1 MFFSDKLRLLRTQ
14 ANLSQEDL
22 ADELHVSRQSVS
34 KWESGIS
41 FPEIEKLISISDY
54 FHVSL
59 DALLKAPLH
68 DTPIAETMDRLVLQ
82 FLGSSQSM
90 HDISQQLV
98 TIMQDGKIDAR
109 EALQL
114 EQILCALDHIMQDIC
129 KLKQTFSTAYTTN
142 TTGVSGSES

>member
-59 DALLKAPLH
+59 DALLKAPLY
-68 DTPIAETMDRLVLQ
+68 DTPITETMDRLVLQ

-98 TIMQDGKIDAR
+98 TIKIDAQ

-114 EQILCALDHIMQDIC
+114 EQILCALDHIMQDIR
-129 KLKQTFSTAYTTN
+129 KLKQTFSAACTTN
-142 TTGVSGSES
+142 TTGVSGSKS

>member
-41 FPEIEKLISISDY
+41 FPEIISISDY

-68 DTPIAETMDRLVLQ
+68 DTPITETMDRLVLQ

-114 EQILCALDHIMQDIC
+114 EQILCALDHIMQDIR

>member
-68 DTPIAETMDRLVLQ
+68 DTPITETMDRLVLQ

-98 TIMQDGKIDAR
+98 TIMQDGKIDAQ

-114 EQILCALDHIMQDIC
+114 EQILCALDHIMQDIR
-129 KLKQTFSTAYTTN
+129 KLKQTFSAACTPN
-142 TTGVSGSES
+142 TTGTSGSES

>member
-1 MFFSDKLRLLRTQ
+1 MKS
-14 ANLSQEDL
+14 
-22 ADELHVSRQSVS
+22 
-34 KWESGIS
+34 SGY
-41 FPEIEKLISISDY
+41 KA
-54 FHVSL
+54 HVSL

-68 DTPIAETMDRLVLQ
+68 DTPITETMDRLVLQ

-129 KLKQTFSTAYTTN
+129 KLKQTFSTACTTN

>member
-68 DTPIAETMDRLVLQ
+68 DTPITETMDRLVLQ

-98 TIMQDGKIDAR
+98 TIMQDGKLMHEKPCNWNKFYVPWITSCRTSA
-109 EALQL
+109 
-114 EQILCALDHIMQDIC
+114 
-129 KLKQTFSTAYTTN
+129 N
-142 TTGVSGSES
+142 

>member
-68 DTPIAETMDRLVLQ
+68 DTPITETH
-82 FLGSSQSM
+82 GSAGIAILRFFAV
-90 HDISQQLV
+90 H
-98 TIMQDGKIDAR
+98 AR
-109 EALQL
+109 HLSA
-114 EQILCALDHIMQDIC
+114 IGHHYAGW
-129 KLKQTFSTAYTTN
+129 KN
-142 TTGVSGSES
+142 

>member
-68 DTPIAETMDRLVLQ
+68 DTPITGLVLQ

-114 EQILCALDHIMQDIC
+114 EQILCALDHIMQDIR
-129 KLKQTFSTAYTTN
+129 KLKQTFSAAYTTN

>member
-59 DALLKAPLH
+59 DAL
-68 DTPIAETMDRLVLQ
+68 Q

-114 EQILCALDHIMQDIC
+114 EQILCALDHIMQDIRIH
-129 KLKQTFSTAYTTN
+129 LIFNFRYAHIFFN
-142 TTGVSGSES
+142 G

>member
-68 DTPIAETMDRLVLQ
+68 DTPITET
-82 FLGSSQSM
+82 M

-98 TIMQDGKIDAR
+98 TIMQDGKIDAQ

-114 EQILCALDHIMQDIC
+114 EQILCALDHIMQDIR
-129 KLKQTFSTAYTTN
+129 KLKQTFSAACTTN

>member
-68 DTPIAETMDRLVLQ
+68 DTPITETMDRLVLQ
-82 FLGSSQSM
+82 F
-90 HDISQQLV
+90 LV

-114 EQILCALDHIMQDIC
+114 EQILCALDHIMQDIR

>member
-1 MFFSDKLRLLRTQ
+1 
-14 ANLSQEDL
+14 
-22 ADELHVSRQSVS
+22 
-34 KWESGIS
+34 
-41 FPEIEKLISISDY
+41 
-54 FHVSL
+54 
-59 DALLKAPLH
+59 
-68 DTPIAETMDRLVLQ
+68 MDRLVLQ

-142 TTGVSGSES
+142 TTGISGSES

>member
-22 ADELHVSRQSVS
+22 ADELHVSRQSIS

-59 DALLKAPLH
+59 DALLKAI
-68 DTPIAETMDRLVLQ
+68 TETMDRLVLQ

-129 KLKQTFSTAYTTN
+129 KLKQTFSTACTTN
-142 TTGVSGSES
+142 TTGVSGSKS

>member
-1 MFFSDKLRLLRTQ
+1 MFFSDKLRLLRTH
-14 ANLSQEDL
+14 AKLSPEDR

-68 DTPIAETMDRLVLQ
+68 DTPITETMDRLVLQ

-114 EQILCALDHIMQDIC
+114 EQILCALDHIMQDIR
-129 KLKQTFSTAYTTN
+129 KLKQTFSAAYTTN

>member
-1 MFFSDKLRLLRTQ
+1 MFPWMPIEVKS
-14 ANLSQEDL
+14 
-22 ADELHVSRQSVS
+22 
-34 KWESGIS
+34 SGY
-41 FPEIEKLISISDY
+41 KA
-54 FHVSL
+54 HVSL

-68 DTPIAETMDRLVLQ
+68 DTPITETMDRLVLQ

-114 EQILCALDHIMQDIC
+114 EQILCALDHIMQDIR
-129 KLKQTFSTAYTTN
+129 KLKQTFSAAYTTN

>member
-41 FPEIEKLISISDY
+41 FPEIEKLISISNY

-68 DTPIAETMDRLVLQ
+68 DTPITETMDRLVL
-82 FLGSSQSM
+82 QSM

-129 KLKQTFSTAYTTN
+129 KLKQTFSTACTTN
-142 TTGVSGSES
+142 TTGVSGSKS

>member
-1 MFFSDKLRLLRTQ
+1 MTLGKKIFNLRT
-14 ANLSQEDL
+14 AAHISQETL
-22 ADELHVSRQSVS
+22 AEKLEVSRQSVS

-68 DTPIAETMDRLVLQ
+68 DTPITETMDRLVLQ

-98 TIMQDGKIDAR
+98 TIMQDGKIDAQ

-114 EQILCALDHIMQDIC
+114 EQILCALDHIMQDIR
-129 KLKQTFSTAYTTN
+129 KLKQIFSTACTTN

>member
-59 DALLKAPLH
+59 DAFCTKFSSRVSRPYLIYTKDLRKEGNLLYLPVYM
-68 DTPIAETMDRLVLQ
+68 TM
-82 FLGSSQSM
+82 FL
-90 HDISQQLV
+90 
-98 TIMQDGKIDAR
+98 
-109 EALQL
+109 
-114 EQILCALDHIMQDIC
+114 
-129 KLKQTFSTAYTTN
+129 
-142 TTGVSGSES
+142 

>member
-59 DALLKAPLH
+59 DALLKEPLH
-68 DTPIAETMDRLVLQ
+68 DTPITETMDRLVLQ

-90 HDISQQLV
+90 HDISQQLGNR
-98 TIMQDGKIDAR
+98 IIG
-109 EALQL
+109 
-114 EQILCALDHIMQDIC
+114 
-129 KLKQTFSTAYTTN
+129 
-142 TTGVSGSES
+142 